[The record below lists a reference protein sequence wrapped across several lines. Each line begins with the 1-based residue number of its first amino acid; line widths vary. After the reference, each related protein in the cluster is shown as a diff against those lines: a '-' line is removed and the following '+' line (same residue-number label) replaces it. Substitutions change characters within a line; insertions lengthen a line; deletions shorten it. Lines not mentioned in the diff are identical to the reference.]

1 MANYKTIREFYN
13 SPIEKNM
20 VQNKPTSTVGRP
32 NGIYTIEPSQFKR
45 VFKKEIRMR
54 YEEKEH
60 ENTSAPD
67 VFGPA
72 FWFTL
77 HNGASK
83 YPIEASPIQAE
94 KMKGFIKG
102 IPVMLPCEKCS
113 SHAQTYIESKDNELD
128 DIVSGREKLFTF
140 FWEFHNYVNRRYG
153 KPEPTLEE
161 AKMMF
166 MGKARVASLKYTV
179 N

>member
-1 MANYKTIREFYN
+1 MANYKRMREIYGKE
-13 SPIEKNM
+13 SKRELY
-20 VQNKPTSTVGRP
+20 VSPTSTYTP
-32 NGIYTIEPSQFKR
+32 NLKR
-45 VFKKEIRMR
+45 VLKRELRLK
-54 YEEKEH
+54 YEEKDH
-60 ENTSAPD
+60 ESTSAPE

-83 YPIEASPIQAE
+83 YPVEASPIQAE

-113 SHAQTYIESKDNELD
+113 SHSQTYIESKDNELD
-128 DIVSGREKLFTF
+128 DVVSGRDKLFKF
-140 FWEFHNYVNRRYG
+140 FWEFHNYVNRRYN
-153 KPEPTLEE
+153 KPEPSLEE

-166 MGKARVASLKYTV
+166 MGKAKVSSLTYSV